1 MKKIFFLGLLFL
13 YSETIISQN
22 ISAEIKFE
30 KEFIDYGTIE
40 PSSEGTR
47 VFTFINNGN
56 APLIIKNVQSSCG
69 CTIPKKPEAPID
81 PGKKG
86 EILVRYDTNRIGMFS
101 KSIIVTSNANS
112 NPIVTLKI
120 SGIVA
125 VKGK

>member
-112 NPIVTLKI
+112 NPIITLKI

>member
-1 MKKIFFLGLLFL
+1 MIVLGIDPGLTATGFGLL
-13 YSETIISQN
+13 SISNDKPQ
-22 ISAEIKFE
+22 I
-30 KEFIDYGTIE
+30 IDYGTIE

-69 CTIPKKPEAPID
+69 CTIPKKPEDPID
-81 PGKKG
+81 PGEKG
-86 EILVRYDTNRIGMFS
+86 EILVRYDTNRIGVFN

-112 NPIVTLKI
+112 DPIITLRI
-120 SGIVA
+120 TGIVG

>member
-1 MKKIFFLGLLFL
+1 MKKIFFLGLLLFC
-13 YSETIISQN
+13 SETIISQN

-47 VFTFINNGN
+47 IFTFINNGN

-69 CTIPKKPEAPID
+69 CTIPKKPEVPID

-86 EILVRYDTNRIGMFS
+86 EILVRYDTNRIGVFS

>member
-1 MKKIFFLGLLFL
+1 MKKIFFLGLLLFC
-13 YSETIISQN
+13 SETIISQN

-86 EILVRYDTNRIGMFS
+86 EILGRYDTNRIGMFS

-125 VKGK
+125 AKGK

>member
-13 YSETIISQN
+13 CSETIMSQN

-30 KEFIDYGTIE
+30 KDFIDYGTIE

-86 EILVRYDTNRIGMFS
+86 EILVRYDTNRIGVFS

>member
-69 CTIPKKPEAPID
+69 CTIPKKPEVPID

-86 EILVRYDTNRIGMFS
+86 EILVRYDTNRIGVFS

>member
-125 VKGK
+125 AKGK

>member
-101 KSIIVTSNANS
+101 KSIIVTSNANT

-125 VKGK
+125 AKGK

>member
-1 MKKIFFLGLLFL
+1 MKKIFFLGLLLFC
-13 YSETIISQN
+13 SETIISQN

-69 CTIPKKPEAPID
+69 CTIPKKPEVPID

-86 EILVRYDTNRIGMFS
+86 EILVRYDTNRIGVFS

>member
-1 MKKIFFLGLLFL
+1 VKKIFFLGLLFL
-13 YSETIISQN
+13 CSETIISQN

-81 PGKKG
+81 PGEKG
-86 EILVRYDTNRIGMFS
+86 EILVRYDTNRIGVFS
-101 KSIIVTSNANS
+101 KSIIITSNANS

>member
-1 MKKIFFLGLLFL
+1 MKKIFFLGLLLFC
-13 YSETIISQN
+13 SETIISQN

-56 APLIIKNVQSSCG
+56 APLIIKKVQSSCG

-125 VKGK
+125 AKGK

>member
-13 YSETIISQN
+13 CSETIISQN

-69 CTIPKKPEAPID
+69 CTIPKKPEVPID

-86 EILVRYDTNRIGMFS
+86 EILVRYDTNRIGVFS